1 MPFTSLTFR
10 LTGLPSS
17 DAERTAHTVASI
29 VSGRLRMLLVHS
41 CSCCAGMVFR
51 RYAPRATS
59 FCCLLRLRCE
69 SFPACVPA
77 FLSVSAYMSSPSH
90 IELVLS
96 EKEVDVSKEVREGD
110 LNDTIIFESS
120 SWLYSSFCVSV

>member
-1 MPFTSLTFR
+1 M
-10 LTGLPSS
+10 
-17 DAERTAHTVASI
+17 
-29 VSGRLRMLLVHS
+29 
-41 CSCCAGMVFR
+41 
-51 RYAPRATS
+51 
-59 FCCLLRLRCE
+59 
-69 SFPACVPA
+69 PA

>member
-1 MPFTSLTFR
+1 
-10 LTGLPSS
+10 
-17 DAERTAHTVASI
+17 
-29 VSGRLRMLLVHS
+29 
-41 CSCCAGMVFR
+41 
-51 RYAPRATS
+51 
-59 FCCLLRLRCE
+59 
-69 SFPACVPA
+69 
-77 FLSVSAYMSSPSH
+77 MSSPSH